1 MQEFGKHIPDVT
13 TFAANLV
20 VFLAAIGAA
29 VAGSLAMV
37 KKVKKDWEETFPKS
51 TTTSVAPASAGGGD
65 VVTQRQMIGTL
76 MMETT
81 TAAML
86 SESQSRLADTMDE
99 VKDEMRDLRNAVC
112 AFRDETR
119 ELRHELQFHRK

>member
-1 MQEFGKHIPDVT
+1 MQSIAKHVPE
-13 TFAANLV
+13 FAANLI

-37 KKVKKDWEETFPKS
+37 KKIKKEWEDTFPKPAAA
-51 TTTSVAPASAGGGD
+51 APVNGD
-65 VVTQRQMIGTL
+65 VITQQRMIGTL

-86 SESQSRLADTMDE
+86 SSSQERLADTMDE
-99 VKDEMRDLRNAVC
+99 VKDELREGRMAQTSL
-112 AFRDETR
+112 RDEIR
-119 ELRHELQFHRK
+119 ELRHELQFHRNK

>member
-1 MQEFGKHIPDVT
+1 MQEFGKHVPDIT

-37 KKVKKDWEETFPKS
+37 KKVKKEWEEAFPKNP
-51 TTTSVAPASAGGGD
+51 TPIAPGNGD
-65 VVTQRQMIGTL
+65 VVTQQRMIGTL

-86 SESQSRLADTMDE
+86 SASQERLADTMDE
-99 VKDEMRDLRNAVC
+99 VKDELRDNRSAVC
-112 AFRDETR
+112 SLRDEMR
-119 ELRHELQFHRK
+119 ELRHELQFHRNR

>member
-1 MQEFGKHIPDVT
+1 MQSIAKHVPE
-13 TFAANLV
+13 FAANLI

-37 KKVKKDWEETFPKS
+37 KKIKKEWEDTFPKP
-51 TTTSVAPASAGGGD
+51 VAAAPVNGD
-65 VVTQRQMIGTL
+65 VITQQRMIGTL

-86 SESQSRLADTMDE
+86 SSSQERLADTMDE
-99 VKDEMRDLRNAVC
+99 VRDEMREGRMATTSL
-112 AFRDETR
+112 RDEIR
-119 ELRHELQFHRK
+119 ELRHELQFHRNK